1 MLAMPIQAHDPNI
14 RAGTELGR
22 RLEHLACLIITRDL
36 VCLQLI
42 EPDREEVRCADPVV
56 VSALEGPSVWPVVL
70 RIVSSPPPSDTEFS
84 TARSAR
90 GVDRDEG
97 FSDWI
102 KNGHAAALSRSGK
115 GGTCYAW
122 IGSGSLED
130 MVTRRLTRSGTGIL
144 KAERSFA
151 SAVGFGGEC

>member
-1 MLAMPIQAHDPNI
+1 M
-14 RAGTELGR
+14 
-22 RLEHLACLIITRDL
+22 
-36 VCLQLI
+36 
-42 EPDREEVRCADPVV
+42 
-56 VSALEGPSVWPVVL
+56 
-70 RIVSSPPPSDTEFS
+70 EFS

-90 GVDRDEG
+90 GVDRDEVPG
-97 FSDWI
+97 NWI
-102 KNGHAAALSRSGK
+102 KNGHEAVLSRSGK

-151 SAVGFGGEC
+151 SAGGFGGEC

>member
-1 MLAMPIQAHDPNI
+1 MLAMPIQAHDPSI
-14 RAGTELGR
+14 RAGTELRR

-70 RIVSSPPPSDTEFS
+70 RIVSSPPPSDMEFS
-84 TARSAR
+84 TVRSAR

-102 KNGHAAALSRSGK
+102 KNGHAAVWQVCIGPALRRGASLWLPSRGRIRTWS
-115 GGTCYAW
+115 
-122 IGSGSLED
+122 
-130 MVTRRLTRSGTGIL
+130 
-144 KAERSFA
+144 ER
-151 SAVGFGGEC
+151 